1 MDFTTVALTQ
11 MPTER
16 PFAVEMKEGPRK
28 RKLAAELRYDPTLNR
43 DGMYAADARW
53 WLVLNENHRVG
64 AFYYDQVEMLLRE
77 WLANG
82 YVIRAEVV
90 VPAA

>member
-1 MDFTTVALTQ
+1 MDFTTVTLTR
-11 MPTER
+11 MPDQR

-28 RKLAAELRYDPTLNR
+28 RKLAAELRYDPSLNA
-43 DGMYAADARW
+43 DGMNAGDARW

-64 AFYYDQVEMLLRE
+64 AFYYDQVETLLRD
-77 WLANG
+77 WLAKG

-90 VPAA
+90 VPA